1 MKGIRTVTCFF
12 VPPRYKG
19 SAVKRVLLPGIIA
32 AMLFSVAAHMSGP
45 AASAQTAPST
55 SAPLVSLPADQ
66 AAHPKTHNEWWYVV
80 GHMRSGA
87 RTFGYEVT
95 IFKFLDVRPPG
106 FSSAVSVYRTDIA
119 ITDETGKRF
128 HQKVTYY
135 FPQSASLSASTLNAR
150 VGNASLVAS
159 GANDLNLHA
168 AFSKMS
174 ISLHLHS
181 ARPPMYVG
189 GRGYINFGT
198 QFTYYYSLTDL
209 TSTGTITVNGQRFS
223 VKGISW
229 LDHQWGDWSWA
240 GAKGW
245 TWMALQLGNGT
256 QLSLFDVRAFGTP
269 ILFAS
274 VLDKAGKTV
283 TVPGV
288 TIKSTGSWHSPHTGA
303 TYPSGWTV
311 RIPALKAVFHVTP
324 TVKDQELIA
333 QNQPQ
338 GSYWEGSGRVTGTY
352 GGKAVTG
359 YSYTEL
365 TGYAGG

>member
-1 MKGIRTVTCFF
+1 MSLKRILSLGIFA
-12 VPPRYKG
+12 
-19 SAVKRVLLPGIIA
+19 SL
-32 AMLFSVAAHMSGP
+32 LFSTAAGRAAP
-45 AASAQTAPST
+45 AASAQTAPAG
-55 SAPLVSLPADQ
+55 SAPLVHFPADQ

-135 FPQSASLSASTLNAR
+135 FPQSANLSASSLNAR

-159 GANDLNLHA
+159 GPNDLRLHA

-174 ISLHLHS
+174 ITLHLHS

-209 TSTGTITVNGQRFS
+209 TSSGTIEVNGRPFA
-223 VKGISW
+223 VTGISW

-245 TWMALQLGNGT
+245 TWMALQLGNGI

-269 ILFAS
+269 IMFAS
-274 VLDKAGKTV
+274 LLNKSGKTV

-311 RIPALKAVFHVTP
+311 HIAALKATFHIKP
-324 TVKDQELIA
+324 TVNDQELIA

-338 GSYWEGSGRVTGTY
+338 GSYWEGSGRVTGQY
-352 GGKAVTG
+352 RGKSVTG

-365 TGYAGG
+365 TGYAGQ